1 MGTYLGGIKHQA
13 STSQRIQRCQD
24 HASRGRV
31 QRIPIISTSNTVSSA
46 ENALDAQDNLEGSG
60 IMDLVAMGYGRE
72 VGTRMFFDVSV
83 ASSGTAALFN
93 ASPSSNANLDFEVTC
108 RRRER
113 LKEVHYGP
121 GLQQYSTR
129 RNIPVLLKPLIFDRL
144 GNFNKHVED
153 FLSTCADSVADRQ
166 GDENISRGLLLH
178 RLRRELSLRV
188 AKAHARSFIFKL
200 HRLRC
205 KATEQDVDRDAFAL
219 VDQHRVW

>member
-60 IMDLVAMGYGRE
+60 IMELVAMGYGRE

-113 LKEVHYGP
+113 LKEVHNGP
-121 GLQQYSTR
+121 GLQHRST
-129 RNIPVLLKPLIFDRL
+129 PPEKEHSASAP
-144 GNFNKHVED
+144 
-153 FLSTCADSVADRQ
+153 
-166 GDENISRGLLLH
+166 
-178 RLRRELSLRV
+178 
-188 AKAHARSFIFKL
+188 
-200 HRLRC
+200 
-205 KATEQDVDRDAFAL
+205 
-219 VDQHRVW
+219 